1 MSKKW
6 IWVFVIIG
14 IFVAIRIALPFII
27 KNYVNKTLQ
36 EMEDYGGKVDDIDLH
51 LFRGAYVLRI

>member
-14 IFVAIRIALPFII
+14 IIVAIRIALPFII

-36 EMEDYGGKVDDIDLH
+36 EMEAYGGSVDDIDLH
-51 LFRGAYVLRI
+51 LFRGA